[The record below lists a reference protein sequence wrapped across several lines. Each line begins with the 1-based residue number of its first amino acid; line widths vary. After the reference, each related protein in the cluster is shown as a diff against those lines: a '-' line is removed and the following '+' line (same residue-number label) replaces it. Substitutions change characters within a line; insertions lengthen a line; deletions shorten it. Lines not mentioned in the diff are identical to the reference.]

1 MVPVIRGGFAETR
14 FFCTT
19 DERIKSTDRR
29 GAFAMHACCRK
40 ALLHMA
46 LVDVDGSATKSERL
60 AVGGLVRTQS
70 AGARLTGVLEE
81 RVMAGGQG

>member
-1 MVPVIRGGFAETR
+1 
-14 FFCTT
+14 
-19 DERIKSTDRR
+19 
-29 GAFAMHACCRK
+29 
-40 ALLHMA
+40 MA